1 MRLALLA
8 MAAAILLLAGSGCQ
22 RQYLTRNGCPPSC
35 PPGGGANCPQFCGK
49 QNAIPH
55 LPLRQQTGP
64 SGPQTATYGYPYYT
78 VRGPRD
84 FLLDSPPTT
93 GL

>member
-8 MAAAILLLAGSGCQ
+8 MAAAILLSAGSGCQ
-22 RQYLTRNGCPPSC
+22 RHNLVRNGCQSGCGPSHAC
-35 PPGGGANCPQFCGK
+35 ALRK
-49 QNAIPH
+49 QDHIPR
-55 LPLRQQTGP
+55 LPLHQQAGP
-64 SGPQTATYGYPYYT
+64 AGPQTASYAYPYYT

-93 GL
+93 GR